1 MYAYYNL
8 MHSSA
13 LAHWFVYS
21 LVRLTLLRFLPAKVL
36 TADLC
41 LTEQSRLAM
50 NQEISL
56 FVTGISTQIQSLN
69 RQLEVMADEGNGGT
83 ATQFEFYR
91 LVVSMLLA
99 VSYCSTRVITKSHLF
114 QYRCLFV

>member
-1 MYAYYNL
+1 
-8 MHSSA
+8 
-13 LAHWFVYS
+13 
-21 LVRLTLLRFLPAKVL
+21 
-36 TADLC
+36 
-41 LTEQSRLAM
+41 M

-83 ATQFEFYR
+83 VTQFEFYR

-99 VSYCSTRVITKSHLF
+99 VSYC
-114 QYRCLFV
+114 